1 MSGPANPFR
10 APVQSGKRVKCLV
23 YGPSGVGKTYFA
35 LTAPGRVAVIDTE
48 GGTSFYAERPGLS
61 AFDVLPTKTFAQV
74 EAAVAY
80 LRANPAEYA
89 TLVIDPVT
97 VIYQVLQDA
106 AQQRR
111 AEIRNNPDADMEQLD
126 WQRVKRAYTR
136 LMNDLVNLPLN
147 VVVTAREADLTEERK
162 GPNGRPER
170 VKVGFKPEAEK
181 STTYHFD
188 AVLRLVPA
196 AKGREAVIEK
206 DRTGAN
212 ALGARIP
219 NPSFADV
226 FASVLNG
233 SGQVERNVP
242 SDEAASRID
251 AGTTMVNEEVRDRE
265 ETATPHGHVTR
276 EGVVERGEGMR
287 SDLRARQQPDGSHAL
302 GFLLNTGG
310 SNRPQC
316 VATGPIGT
324 WLVDAMEGAPEDLA
338 KARVTVSGDLFEVTQ
353 PGRRKFYRL
362 VLDAISGDFGTYPP
376 ATSQPAQEPV
386 EAVSEALAWE
396 IGA

>member
-1 MSGPANPFR
+1 MSGNPFR
-10 APVQSGKRVKCLV
+10 PPVQSGKRVKCLV

-48 GGTSFYAERPGLS
+48 GGTSFYAERPGIS

-80 LRANPAEYA
+80 LRANPTAYA

-97 VIYQVLQDA
+97 VLYQVLQDA
-106 AQQRR
+106 AQQHR
-111 AEIRNNPDADMEQLD
+111 AEKRRDPDADMEQLD

-147 VVVTAREADLTEERK
+147 IVVVAREADLTEERT
-162 GPNGRPER
+162 GPNGRKER
-170 VKVGFKPEAEK
+170 VKIGVKPDAEK

-188 AVLRLVPA
+188 AVLRLEPSRN
-196 AKGREAVIEK
+196 GRDAVVEK
-206 DRTGAN
+206 DRTGTV

-219 NPSFADV
+219 NPSFSDV
-226 FASVLNG
+226 FAAVLNG
-233 SGQVERNVP
+233 TGEVERNVP

-265 ETATPHGHVTR
+265 ETLTPHGHVTR

-287 SDLRARQQPDGSHAL
+287 SDLQARQQPDGSYAL

-310 SNRPQC
+310 ANRPQC
-316 VATGPIGT
+316 VASGPLGS
-324 WLVDAMEGAPEDLA
+324 WLVDALEGAPEDLA
-338 KARVTVSGDLFEVTQ
+338 KMRVSVSGDLFEVTQ

-362 VLDAISGDFGTYPP
+362 VLDAIAGEFGTFPP
-376 ATSQPAQEPV
+376 LTAPEPEAPV
-386 EAVSEALAWE
+386 EAVSESLAWDLH
-396 IGA
+396 A